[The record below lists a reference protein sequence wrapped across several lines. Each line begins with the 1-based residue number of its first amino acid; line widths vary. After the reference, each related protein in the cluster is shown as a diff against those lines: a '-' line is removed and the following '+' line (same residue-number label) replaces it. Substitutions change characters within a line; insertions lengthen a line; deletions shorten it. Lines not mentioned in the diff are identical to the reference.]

1 MEETGRK
8 ILVDADA
15 CPVVDSTLALA
26 ARAGVPVLLLC
37 DTAHRMERPGARTI
51 LVDKGADSV
60 DFRLVNLV
68 RPGDIVV
75 TQDYGLAAMCMARQ
89 AQVLHQNGILY
100 TDKNIDEL
108 LYSRYIGKKL
118 RRAGCR
124 TKGPAPRT
132 KEQDAAFAA
141 ALTRLLGLGE

>member
-1 MEETGRK
+1 MEETSRK

-26 ARAGVPVLLLC
+26 ARAGVPVILLC
-37 DTAHRMERPGARTI
+37 DTAHQMERPGARTI
-51 LVDKGADSV
+51 VVEKGADSV

-68 RPGDIVV
+68 RPGDIAV
-75 TQDYGLAAMCMARQ
+75 TQDYGLAAMCLAKQ
-89 AQVLHQNGILY
+89 ATVLNQNGLLY
-100 TDKNIDEL
+100 TDNNIDQL

-132 KEQDAAFAA
+132 REQDAAFAA
-141 ALTRLLGLGE
+141 ALEKLLGLGE